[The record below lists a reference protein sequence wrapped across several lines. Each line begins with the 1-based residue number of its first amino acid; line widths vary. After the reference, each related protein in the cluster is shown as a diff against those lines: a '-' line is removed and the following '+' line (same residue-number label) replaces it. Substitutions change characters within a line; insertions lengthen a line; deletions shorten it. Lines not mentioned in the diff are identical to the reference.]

1 MTKFCYVDRPKNPTN
16 HCLSRNAISNTTLGI
31 GIAIFGHWFIESREM
46 HDLLSQDDFQRI
58 ETAWAVRTA
67 IFFGAFSALVAVV
80 FYDNGRFVKLII
92 EALSCAL

>member
-1 MTKFCYVDRPKNPTN
+1 
-16 HCLSRNAISNTTLGI
+16 
-31 GIAIFGHWFIESREM
+31 M
-46 HDLLSQDDFQRI
+46 HDLLSQDDFQSI

-67 IFFGAFSALVAVV
+67 IFLGTFSSLVAVV